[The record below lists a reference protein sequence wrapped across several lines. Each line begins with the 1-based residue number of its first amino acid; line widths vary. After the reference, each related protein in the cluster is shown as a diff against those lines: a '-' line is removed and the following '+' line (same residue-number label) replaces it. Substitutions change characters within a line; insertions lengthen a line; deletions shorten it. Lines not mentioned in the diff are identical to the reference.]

1 MSHRFS
7 QALFD
12 QIPVVGILRNIP
24 PLTVPV
30 LARYYSEAGL
40 TTLEVTMNS
49 GEAATTIT
57 RLVQEFGGRLNI
69 GAGTVCTPEDLE
81 TALAAGA
88 QFIVTPILQE
98 EVIRTCVQ
106 RQIPVFPGAYSP
118 TEIYR
123 AWHLGATMVKVFP
136 ATRLGAGYIREVLA
150 PMDYLR
156 LLPTGGITVDNFT
169 DFLRAGAAG
178 LGMGSQLFPRQLI
191 EEGAWEALSALF
203 KQMVTAYESYRDTTV
218 KK

>member
-1 MSHRFS
+1 M
-7 QALFD
+7 
-12 QIPVVGILRNIP
+12 P

-30 LARYYSEAGL
+30 LARYYCEAGL
-40 TTLEVTMNS
+40 TNLEVTMNS

-69 GAGTVCTPEDLE
+69 GAGTVCTPEDLDA
-81 TALAAGA
+81 ALAAGA
-88 QFIVTPILQE
+88 QFIVTPILE
-98 EVIRTCVQ
+98 ETVINACVQ
-106 RQIPVFPGAYSP
+106 RQVPVFPGAYSP

-136 ATRLGAGYIREVLA
+136 ATRLGAEYIREVLA
-150 PMDYLR
+150 PMDYLQ

-169 DFLRAGAAG
+169 DFLSAGAAG
-178 LGMGSQLFPRQLI
+178 LGMGSQLFPRQLV
-191 EEGAWEALSALF
+191 EEGAWEALSVLF
-203 KQMVTAYESYRDTTV
+203 KQLVAAYEAYRDTTT